1 MVEDQ
6 QKIREVKKKYEKEWL
21 SIKGVVGV
29 GIGILT
35 DKNLG
40 IMISV
45 TKLDEQI
52 RGKIPG
58 EVEGIKLEIRE
69 TGEFKAL

>member
-1 MVEDQ
+1 MTEDQ
-6 QKIREVKKKYEKEWL
+6 QKIREVKRKYEREWL
-21 SIKGVVGV
+21 SINGVVGV

-45 TKLDEQI
+45 TKVDEQI
-52 RGKIPG
+52 RKKIPD

>member
-1 MVEDQ
+1 MSEDQ
-6 QKIREVKKKYEKEWL
+6 QKIREVKRKYEQEWL

-52 RGKIPG
+52 SKKIPA
-58 EVEGIKLEIRE
+58 EVEGVKLEIRE

>member
-1 MVEDQ
+1 MSIDQ
-6 QKIREVKKKYEKEWL
+6 QKIREIKRKHESRWL

-40 IMISV
+40 IIISV
-45 TKLDEQI
+45 TKMDEQI
-52 RGKIPG
+52 SKRIPP

>member
-1 MVEDQ
+1 MMEDQ
-6 QKIREVKKKYEKEWL
+6 QKIREVKRKYEQEWL
-21 SIKGVVGV
+21 SIEGVVGV
-29 GIGILT
+29 GIGILA

-45 TKLDEQI
+45 TKLNELI
-52 RGKIPG
+52 SKKIPA